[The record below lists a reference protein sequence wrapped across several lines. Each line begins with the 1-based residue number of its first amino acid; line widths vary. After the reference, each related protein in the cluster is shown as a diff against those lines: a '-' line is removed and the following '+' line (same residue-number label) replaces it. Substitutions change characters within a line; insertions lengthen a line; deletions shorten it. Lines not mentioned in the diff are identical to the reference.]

1 MKKILFTALSLALIL
16 SVNAQKFGTKIGV
29 NMSGVNS
36 STQLEDIQTAAL
48 ENGLQ
53 GGFVFEF
60 APKKLGIRIEAL
72 YTQKGYNISTETTLI
87 DGTTDA
93 VTDFSLSLDYIEVPV
108 LLKYKLGPAY
118 ITAGPY
124 FGYAISGEELTSITV
139 DGVKLA
145 EELYAGENVIPSN
158 DVYEIGEFNGDN
170 ITYTR
175 TDFGLNIGVGLKLLK
190 FFGEARYGVGLSNI
204 QDYENMPVD
213 DFTKNYT
220 VSFSIGMFFN

>member
-1 MKKILFTALSLALIL
+1 MRKLLFTAIALSFIF

-93 VTDFSLSLDYIEVPV
+93 VTDLSLSLDYIEFPI

-139 DGVKLA
+139 DGQQLA
-145 EELYAGENVIPSN
+145 EELYADQNAIPSR
-158 DVYEIGEFNGDN
+158 DVYEIGEFNPDN
-170 ITYTR
+170 ITYSR
-175 TDFGLNIGVGLKLLK
+175 TDMGLNLGVGLKVLK
-190 FFGEARYGVGLSNI
+190 FFAEARYGVGIANI
-204 QDYENMPVD
+204 KDYDNMPAD